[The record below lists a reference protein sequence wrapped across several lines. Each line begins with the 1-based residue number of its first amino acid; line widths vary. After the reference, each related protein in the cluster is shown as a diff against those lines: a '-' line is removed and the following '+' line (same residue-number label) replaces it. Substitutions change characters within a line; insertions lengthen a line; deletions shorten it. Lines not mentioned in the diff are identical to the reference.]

1 MKKFTGLF
9 VLTIIICTGAL
20 RAQNVQVIDKVAAVV
35 GGNIVLQSDIEMQYA
50 QYLSEGNR
58 PDPNIRCLM
67 LEQLLTNKLLTQQAV
82 IDSIEVSEDEVDD
95 NINNRLRYMTRQAGG
110 QEQLE
115 KFLNRSLLQYKEE
128 MRPAVKE
135 QLVAQKMQAKITEKV
150 GVTPLEVKRYFE
162 NIPKDSVPN
171 YNSEVEVGE
180 IVVFPKLTKEE
191 KQPFYD
197 RAESL
202 RMGIKAGDDFGTM
215 ARLYSQDPGS
225 ASAGGDIGFFD
236 RSAGMAKEFT
246 ATAFRMKPG
255 EISKVFET
263 DFGYHFLQVLE
274 RRGEQVRVRHILIGF
289 KPSEASLERAKK
301 EIDSI
306 YTNVKDNKIPF
317 STAATLYSSD
327 EMTKYNGGM
336 LLNAMNQQ
344 SRTTYIPV
352 DQLDAADFS
361 AIDTL
366 KAGGYSKPFTFT
378 DPQTRKEGY
387 KFLYLKSRTE
397 PHRAS
402 LETDYAKIKD
412 LAEEDKLNRVVS
424 EWFEERRKTTYIR
437 IDDEFATCS
446 ELKDWIKDTPQTA
459 HASK

>member
-1 MKKFTGLF
+1 MKKFAGLF
-9 VLTIIICTGAL
+9 LFALLICVTTL
-20 RAQNVQVIDKVAAVV
+20 RAQEVQVIDKIAAVV
-35 GGNIVLQSDIEMQYA
+35 GGNVVLQSDIEMQYA

-58 PDPNIRCLM
+58 PDPNVKCMI

-135 QLVAQKMQAKITEKV
+135 QLVAQKMQAKITEKT
-150 GVTPLEVKRYFE
+150 GITPLEVRRYFE
-162 NIPKDSVPN
+162 KIPKDSVPN
-171 YNSEVEVGE
+171 YNSEVEIGE
-180 IVVFPKLTKEE
+180 IVIFPKLTKEE

-225 ASAGGDIGFFD
+225 ASSGGDLGFFD
-236 RSAGMAKEFT
+236 RTGMVKEFS
-246 ATAFRMKPG
+246 AIAFRLKPG

-263 DFGYHFLQVLE
+263 EYGFHFMQVLE
-274 RRGEQVRVRHILIGF
+274 RRGEQVRARHILIGV
-289 KPSEASLERAKK
+289 KPNEASMERAKK
-301 EIDSI
+301 QIDSL
-306 YTNVKDNKIPF
+306 YTRVKDGKLPF
-317 STAATLYSSD
+317 STAAALYSSD

-336 LLNAMNQQ
+336 LLNARNQQ
-344 SRTTYIPV
+344 TRTTYIPV
-352 DQLDAADFS
+352 DQLDAADFA

-366 KAGGYSKPFTFT
+366 KAGGYSQPFAFT
-378 DPQTRKEGY
+378 DPQTKKEGY
-387 KFLYLKSRTE
+387 KFLYLKSRTQ
-397 PHRAS
+397 PHKAS
-402 LETDYAKIKD
+402 LETDYAKIKE
-412 LAEEDKLNRVVS
+412 LAEQDKLNRVVS

-437 IDDEFATCS
+437 IDNEFATCS
-446 ELKDWIKDTPQTA
+446 ELKEWVKESQQTA
-459 HASK
+459 QVN